1 MSRAERARPEKVRSD
16 PDLQK
21 NICRNADVVTF
32 ILECCSVM
40 TPEIKMKRAL
50 LGGGLGIHGT
60 LLSLTVIV
68 YSFRFFRLFLSC

>member
-21 NICRNADVVTF
+21 NICRNADVVTP

-50 LGGGLGIHGT
+50 LGENWESMARCARS
-60 LLSLTVIV
+60 LSLFTV
-68 YSFRFFRLFLSC
+68 SGSSAFF